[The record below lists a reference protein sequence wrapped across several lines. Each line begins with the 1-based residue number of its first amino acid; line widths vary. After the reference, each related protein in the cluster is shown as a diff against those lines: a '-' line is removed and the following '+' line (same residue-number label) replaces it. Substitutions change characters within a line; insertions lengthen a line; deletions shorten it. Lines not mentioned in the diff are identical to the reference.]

1 MAKHNKKRNIGIIYE
16 LLLRHISNG
25 VIEEQQETSDKAMS
39 IIKRHFKKDSEL
51 YKEFRLFNALV
62 KTSVSS
68 EDVAST
74 ILSEARDF
82 VKTIDSKKLESEK
95 TRLIHSINHNLQ
107 KETFYRRH
115 VPDYRMYATIQTL
128 MNDWKEPRETR
139 NIPRMAEFESKVK
152 NWLLK
157 EKTEPVL
164 EEMKSPD
171 VDALVVRIMSEKL
184 NKKYQD
190 VLNNEQKEIIRS
202 YVLFTSKN
210 EEAGLREYLENL
222 KSQTLSI
229 LNEYLEN
236 EDNLVLNEKA
246 DLVKKDLISITTE
259 NINDETIGRFLTVS
273 HLKST
278 LLEEES

>member
-1 MAKHNKKRNIGIIYE
+1 
-16 LLLRHISNG
+16 
-25 VIEEQQETSDKAMS
+25 
-39 IIKRHFKKDSEL
+39 
-51 YKEFRLFNALV
+51 
-62 KTSVSS
+62 VSS

-157 EKTEPVL
+157 EKAEPVL